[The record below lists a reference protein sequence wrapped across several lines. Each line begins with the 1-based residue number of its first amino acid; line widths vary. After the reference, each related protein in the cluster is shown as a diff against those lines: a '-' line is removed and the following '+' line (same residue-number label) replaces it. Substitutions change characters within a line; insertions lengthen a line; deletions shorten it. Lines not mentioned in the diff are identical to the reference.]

1 MSIRALLSTST
12 SALTSAVSGTVRL
25 GNVLGEGTE
34 WLARHA
40 EQLNSKETIRKEE
53 LRRKQETSRELKEM
67 FGGDSVEELKANIKE
82 VEDFYDEIFK

>member
-12 SALTSAVSGTVRL
+12 AAATSAISGTVRL
-25 GNVLGEGTE
+25 GSVIGEGTE

-53 LRRKQETSRELKEM
+53 LRRKQETSRELREM
-67 FGGDSVEELKANIKE
+67 FGGETAEEVKANIKE